1 MHMKVVYGYTLS
13 HSVNG
18 ITASQHAH
26 FGVHLL
32 HFFIVMLTLPSHAYR
47 GRENFARGEFR
58 GENFAVKNGGEIFP
72 WRIFWRNSSIL
83 CHRGRGI
90 VFPKKSQALTNAPE
104 PTVSCADVWNL
115 VLLIR

>member
-1 MHMKVVYGYTLS
+1 MLRGEIAR
-13 HSVNG
+13 G
-18 ITASQHAH
+18 E
-26 FGVHLL
+26 GGLL
-32 HFFIVMLTLPSHAYR
+32 LCRPPAALTYR

-58 GENFAVKNGGEIFP
+58 RENFAVKNGGEIFP
-72 WRIFWRNSSIL
+72 WRNFWQNSSIL

-104 PTVSCADVWNL
+104 PTVCCADVWNL

>member
-1 MHMKVVYGYTLS
+1 M
-13 HSVNG
+13 N
-18 ITASQHAH
+18 
-26 FGVHLL
+26 LL
-32 HFFIVMLTLPSHAYR
+32 YR

-58 GENFAVKNGGEIFP
+58 RENFAVKNGGEIFP
-72 WRIFWRNSSIL
+72 WRNFWRNSSIL

-104 PTVSCADVWNL
+104 PTVSCADVWNV